1 MTDIATDD
9 VAHRIAP
16 HDRRVRVFVS
26 STLSELAPER
36 EAVRAAIT
44 RLRLTPV
51 MFELGARPHPPRELY
66 RSYLAQSDVFV
77 GIYGESYGWVAP
89 GSDVSGLEDEYLLS
103 GDKPKLLYVK
113 SPAPHRERRL
123 TELIERIWTTS
134 GASTTPYRDPRQL
147 GRLVAD
153 DLAVL
158 LTERFDAAAGPAS
171 QGLGPAPLPVPPM
184 PIVGRDRETDTVL
197 ELLRDPA
204 VRLVTLLGPG
214 GIGKTRLALEVAR
227 RLAAPV
233 TAFVD
238 LAPLSD
244 PGLVPGAIAEALGV
258 RAEGSR
264 SVTDVLVD
272 RIGGRRVLLVLDN
285 FEHVLEAT
293 SVVVR
298 LLAACPG
305 LHVLV
310 TSRSVLQLRG
320 EHEITLAPL
329 AAEPA
334 VEVFAQRARQVR
346 DDFTLDEA
354 ARAAVLQIVDR
365 LEGIPLAIEL
375 AAARV
380 RILTPEALARRL
392 DRRLDLRSQ
401 EVDRP
406 SRQQT
411 LRTTIGWSYA
421 LLGRQER
428 ALLRRLAVFV
438 RGWSLEA
445 AEAVGAVDG
454 DLDVLDT
461 LSALVGHSLVSPD
474 NRSRGDP
481 RFRMFETVREFAL
494 ERLDAS
500 GERQATTRRLAD
512 YLCGLTSTV
521 GQALSGPEG
530 AGWFRR
536 IDADIDTLRAVV
548 GWAVDQ
554 DDAALA
560 VRLTAPLTRYW
571 WSRGRLQQMLA
582 VAERTAALPSA
593 AHLPDAEAAQL
604 LWARGTI
611 RVATGRSA
619 EAVPMLERLVTMTRG
634 SGEKRLLA
642 QALFS
647 LAIALPIEQAGPGA
661 DARTMLEEASGLFR
675 EVGDDWGV
683 GLVLIPLG
691 DLCLLAGDVGTAR
704 AMHQEV
710 LARAEAIDDQQ
721 LRAQAHDQLA
731 LDALVALDPQTARRE
746 LETAAVL
753 HRALGDYEGMAY
765 SLDGFAGLA
774 LAGARPD
781 LAARLLGAAS
791 RARELLGLAVWPFLR
806 SLQAQLD
813 GLARAALPAAE
824 FDAAFAAGR
833 ELDPVA
839 ALDLAVSETPS
850 AAG

>member
-1 MTDIATDD
+1 MTDTAAADTTP
-9 VAHRIAP
+9 RIAP

-26 STLSELAPER
+26 STLTELAAER

-89 GSDVSGLEDEYLLS
+89 GSEVSGLEDEYLLS
-103 GDKPKLLYVK
+103 GDKPKLLYIK
-113 SPAPHRERRL
+113 TPAPERDQRL
-123 TELIERIWTTS
+123 TDLIERIWTTS
-134 GASTTPYRDPRQL
+134 GVSTTPYLDADQL

-158 LTERFDAAAGPAS
+158 LTERFDAASEPA
-171 QGLGPAPLPVPPM
+171 QRGLVPAPLPVPPT
-184 PIVGRDRETDTVL
+184 PIVGRDREIDAVL
-197 ELLRDPA
+197 QLLRDPA
-204 VRLVTLLGPG
+204 ARLVTLLGPG

-238 LAPLSD
+238 LAPLPE
-244 PGLVPGAIAEALGV
+244 PGLVPGAIADALGV

-264 SVTDVLVD
+264 AVTEVLVD
-272 RIGGRRVLLVLDN
+272 RIGSREVLLVLDN
-285 FEHVLEAT
+285 FEHVVGAS

-298 LLAACPG
+298 LLGACPR
-305 LHVLV
+305 LQMLV
-310 TSRSVLQLRG
+310 TTRSVLQVRG
-320 EHEITLAPL
+320 EHEVALAPL

-334 VEVFAQRARQVR
+334 VEMFAQRARQVR
-346 DDFTLDEA
+346 DDFTLDEGN
-354 ARAAVLQIVDR
+354 RAAVAQIVDR

-411 LRTTIGWSYA
+411 LRGTIGWSYA

-428 ALLRRLAVFV
+428 ALLRRLSVFV
-438 RGWSLEA
+438 RGWPLEA
-445 AEAVGAVDG
+445 AEAVGTVDG
-454 DLDVLDT
+454 DLDVLDA

-474 NRSRGDP
+474 SRSRGEP

-494 ERLDAS
+494 ERLDES
-500 GERQATTRRLAD
+500 GERQATMRRLAD
-512 YLCGLTSTV
+512 YLCELTSMV

-530 AGWFRR
+530 AGWSRR

-571 WSRGRLQQMLA
+571 WSRGRLEQMLE

-593 AHLPDAEAAQL
+593 AHLPDAEAALL

-611 RVATGRSA
+611 RVAIGRSA
-619 EAVPMLERLVTMTRG
+619 EAVPMLERLVAMTRG
-634 SGEKRLLA
+634 SGEERLLA

-647 LAIALPIEQAGPGA
+647 LAIALPIPRTGPGA
-661 DARTMLEEASGLFR
+661 DARAMLEEASRLFR

-691 DLCLLAGDVGTAR
+691 DLCLLAGDVATAR
-704 AMHQEV
+704 AMHREV

-731 LDALVALDPQTARRE
+731 LDALLATDPQTARRE
-746 LETAAVL
+746 LETAADL
-753 HRALGDYEGMAY
+753 HRGLGDYEGMAY
-765 SLDGFAGLA
+765 SLEGFAGLA
-774 LAGARPD
+774 LAGSRPE

-791 RARELLGLAVWPFLR
+791 RARELVGLAVWPFLR
-806 SLQAQLD
+806 PLRDQLD

-839 ALDLAVSETPS
+839 ALELAVRETPS